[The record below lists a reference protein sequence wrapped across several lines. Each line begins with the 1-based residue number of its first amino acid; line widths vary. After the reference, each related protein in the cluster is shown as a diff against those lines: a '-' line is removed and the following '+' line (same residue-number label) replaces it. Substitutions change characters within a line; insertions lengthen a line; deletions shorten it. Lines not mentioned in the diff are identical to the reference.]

1 MSDLKW
7 WETAII
13 YQIYPRSFQDS
24 NADGIGD
31 LQGITSRLDYI
42 SNLGVDAIWISP
54 FFKSPQKDFG
64 YDVSDYF
71 NISPEYGDLKDLER
85 LISKAHA
92 LGLKVMLDI
101 VAAHCSDQHPYFE
114 ESRQSKDNSK
124 ADWYHWLDPM
134 PDGTP
139 PTNWLSFFGGN
150 AWSWEPRRQQ
160 YYLHNF
166 LASQPNFNF
175 SNPEVLDYF
184 EEIARFWFEF
194 GVDGF
199 RLDAVHTINADKPPF
214 KNNLPN
220 PEFSPGPLPLDQQP
234 FFRQLHDYA
243 QLNQPSIQAFCSRM
257 RQVSDSYNDRFLM
270 GEVDGDNDN
279 AMKVSKIFTQTGRL
293 HATYNFDLLE
303 WDGLTIEEMKEVIDN
318 AVETF
323 NDTGKLCFAFSNHDV
338 PRSVSRQISRLNLK
352 NEDSEKLQLLLLKLE
367 SCLIGSACIYQGEE
381 LGFEDVTDI
390 PVEKMQDPWGI
401 EFAYTFPGRDTC
413 RTPMVWDAT
422 SPNGGFT
429 EANQTW
435 LPIGKQH
442 YKRDALGEV
451 KKEGSIY
458 NSFSRFLAWRK
469 KQPAFMDANNMTK
482 LSGSLRQITFNRI
495 SNKQILR
502 CCFDFDTLTAS
513 FQEI

>member
-71 NISPEYGDLKDLER
+71 NIAPEYGDLKDLES

-92 LGLKVMLDI
+92 LDLKVMLDI

-184 EEIARFWFEF
+184 EEIARFWFDF

-220 PEFSPGPLPLDQQP
+220 PEFSPGPLPLDLQP

-352 NEDSEKLQLLLLKLE
+352 NKDSEKLQLLLLKLE

-482 LSGSLRQITFNRI
+482 LSGSQRQITFNRI

>member
-71 NISPEYGDLKDLER
+71 NIAPEYGDLKDLES

-92 LGLKVMLDI
+92 LDLKVMLDI

-270 GEVDGDNDN
+270 GEVDGDNDD

-482 LSGSLRQITFNRI
+482 LSGSQKQITFNRI